1 MADCL
6 ETTIELGEEYR
17 EMFSAK
23 GGDELTLVESLKDDD
38 AWVKAIKKII
48 QQHEEPVVDIINN
61 PSLRH
66 MAIHLT
72 CF

>member
-1 MADCL
+1 VADCL

-48 QQHEEPVVDIINN
+48 QQH
-61 PSLRH
+61 
-66 MAIHLT
+66 
-72 CF
+72 